1 MSGPVLTQIGRLVM
15 IVALTVLARPAAAGP
30 IPPLTIVLEVPDPAR
45 IPPHI
50 VTRAKAEMMRIYRDA
65 CVSIMWSDPAP
76 GTSRPYALRSP
87 AATDP
92 GFALVILSREMTDQL
107 IVGTEALG
115 GAAGTPEERG
125 RMAYVFYD
133 RVERVAR
140 TYLHTGRR
148 TGTYDFDNVV
158 VLAHAMAHEIGH
170 LLLPYGHSATGLMRA
185 EWDEADLR
193 RALRRQLNFTAQ
205 QAESIRTRL
214 LTLPGSESAT
224 TPAGD
229 CQSKYSD
236 GKRRRK
242 SDGGVVT
249 VPARD

>member
-1 MSGPVLTQIGRLVM
+1 MSGPILTQIGSLVM
-15 IVALTVLARPAAAGP
+15 VVGTGLARPAAADP
-30 IPPLTIVLEVPDPAR
+30 IPTLTVVLEVPDHGR

-50 VTRAKAEMMRIYRDA
+50 VTRAKAEMTRIYRDA
-65 CVSIMWSDPAP
+65 CVNIMWSDPAP
-76 GTSRPYALRSP
+76 STGRPYPLRSP

-92 GFALVILSREMTDQL
+92 GFALVLLSHEMTDQL
-107 IVGTEALG
+107 VVATEALG

-140 TYLHTGRR
+140 THLHTGRR
-148 TGTYDFDNVV
+148 TGAYDFDDVI

-185 EWDEADLR
+185 NWDDADLR
-193 RALRRQLNFTAQ
+193 HSVHRQLNFTAQ

-214 LTLPGSESAT
+214 LTLPGSESPS
-224 TPAGD
+224 TPAGN
-229 CQSKYSD
+229 CQPK
-236 GKRRRK
+236 
-242 SDGGVVT
+242 
-249 VPARD
+249 